1 MSKYVGRSQKLKI
14 LSFIV
19 GITTLYGCQS
29 GQSNPQNSSA
39 SSNTCPNQPTGTLD
53 TKDVKPISI
62 NTQSFKASDT
72 IGFGQNL
79 GYSFDGKAG
88 DKLSWKTSENICIW
102 VFAPSTKLLKGNE
115 LTENGKHT
123 IQVSVPTGRTT
134 FTLEMGLG
142 NTVAASTPVASVTT
156 SPVTTSPVA
165 TSPIATTSQP
175 TNNLVQPPPTN
186 QPTSGSSLNQDQA
199 AAIVQTWLNSKGR
212 VFAPPFDRQL
222 ARQLT
227 TGTRYNQIM
236 QSGGSIDWLKDNNSY
251 YTYAITRVDNVW
263 AFDNSKS
270 LVEIKLRVT
279 EDITLHNSNGGVDA
293 ERSGKTTA
301 NYIYYLAQDNGTWK
315 IHDSRKTSD

>member
-1 MSKYVGRSQKLKI
+1 MGRSQKLKI
-14 LSFIV
+14 LSVIV
-19 GITTLYGCQS
+19 CITSLYGCQS
-29 GQSNPQNSSA
+29 GQSNPQNSST
-39 SSNTCPNQPTGTLD
+39 SSNTCPEQPTGNLD
-53 TKDVKPISI
+53 KKDVKPISI
-62 NTQSFKASDT
+62 STQSVKASDT

-115 LTENGKHT
+115 LTENGKHI
-123 IQVSVPTGRTT
+123 IQVSVPIGRTT

-142 NTVAASTPVASVTT
+142 NTVAASTPVV
-156 SPVTTSPVA
+156 PVTTSPVA
-165 TSPIATTSQP
+165 TTSQP
-175 TNNLVQPPPTN
+175 TNTPVQPSPTN

-236 QSGGSIDWLKDNNSY
+236 QSGGSIDWLRDNNSY
-251 YTYAITRVDNVW
+251 YTYAITRVENVW

-279 EDITLHNSNGGVDA
+279 EDLTLHNSSGGIDA
-293 ERSGKTTA
+293 ERSGRTTA

-315 IHDSRKTSD
+315 IHDSKKTSD

>member
-1 MSKYVGRSQKLKI
+1 MGLSQKLKI
-14 LSFIV
+14 LSVIV
-19 GITTLYGCQS
+19 CITSLYSCQS
-29 GQSNPQNSSA
+29 GSSNPQNLLTSST
-39 SSNTCPNQPTGTLD
+39 TCPEQPTGTLD
-53 TKDVKPISI
+53 SKDVKPISI
-62 NTQSFKASDT
+62 NNQSFKASDT

-115 LTENGKHT
+115 LNENGKHI
-123 IQVSVPTGRTT
+123 IQISVPSGRTT

-142 NTVAASTPVASVTT
+142 NTVAASTPVA
-156 SPVTTSPVA
+156 PVTTSPVA
-165 TSPIATTSQP
+165 TTSQP
-175 TNNLVQPPPTN
+175 TNTPVQAPPTTPPPPVQSNNT
-186 QPTSGSSLNQDQA
+186 GSSLTQDQA
-199 AAIVQTWLNSKGR
+199 AAIVQNWLNAKGR

-227 TGTRYNQIM
+227 TGIRYNQIM
-236 QSGGSIDWLKDNNSY
+236 QSGGSIDWLRDNNSY

-279 EDITLHNSNGGVDA
+279 EDLTLRNSNGGIDP
-293 ERSGKTTA
+293 ERSGRTTA